1 MRRLLLMAVILLARV
16 SLAAPLP
23 LKVFILAGQ
32 SNMEGQAVVDLEGQ
46 DYNGG
51 QGQKM
56 PGMTYPSNA
65 MKHTPASA
73 TRVFTRTSMGF
84 TKGTTG
90 L

>member
-56 PGMTYPSNA
+56 PG
-65 MKHTPASA
+65 
-73 TRVFTRTSMGF
+73 RT
-84 TKGTTG
+84 
-90 L
+90 